1 MPDPRRVLI
10 RGMLQAYYWLD
21 ESIQNHIRGAGFA
34 PLSRSQ
40 GMIMINVAGGIRRP
54 SDLARNLGISRQA
67 MHQLLAGM
75 VERGL
80 IDLRPDRADA
90 RAKEVHFSRRG
101 TGMHLVA
108 IEAQRKVH
116 DELERRLGS
125 KVVDD
130 LTNALL
136 NKDWGAPLQPKTV
149 AKNAAKTAVKTAAKT
164 AALAAVKTAASKKRV
179 F

>member
-1 MPDPRRVLI
+1 
-10 RGMLQAYYWLD
+10 MLQAYYWLD

-67 MHQLLAGM
+67 VHQLLADM
-75 VERGL
+75 DERGL
-80 IDLRPDRADA
+80 IDLRPDLADA

-101 TGMHLVA
+101 TDMHLIA

-125 KVVDD
+125 KAVND
-130 LTNALL
+130 LTKALL
-136 NKDWGAPLQPKTV
+136 DKDWGSPLQPTTV
-149 AKNAAKTAVKTAAKT
+149 AKKAAKPAPRKATRTAAKTAAKT
-164 AALAAVKTAASKKRV
+164 AIMAAPEKAASKKRA